1 MDRLKI
7 CPTDVT
13 ILPAYPSLFVEIM
26 KLTETKY
33 QYLIQQYKN
42 NIYGYALYM
51 MKNRMDAEDI
61 SQEVLIKIWQNVDKF
76 NILAAKTWIMRT
88 THNLCIDYL
97 RKRQSSYSREYS
109 IDEEFLES
117 FADST
122 EENNPLIKTHL
133 KMMTDKIKETIQSLP
148 EKLKSVFVLYE
159 IQGMKYREISKS
171 LDMPLNTVKV
181 NLLRARKKLQEELKH
196 YERQEVI

>member
-1 MDRLKI
+1 MIGTAKFD
-7 CPTDVT
+7 
-13 ILPAYPSLFVEIM
+13 
-26 KLTETKY
+26 
-33 QYLIQQYKN
+33 YLVKQYKQKIFN
-42 NIYGYALYM
+42 YAIYM
-51 MKNRMDAEDI
+51 MRNLMDAEDI
-61 SQEVLIKIWQNVDKF
+61 TQEVLIRTWQNINKF
-76 NILAAKTWIMRT
+76 NFYAAKGWMMRT

-109 IDEEFLES
+109 IDEKFMES
-117 FADST
+117 FADGL

-133 KMMTDKIKETIQSLP
+133 KIMTDKIKEKIQGLP
-148 EKLKSVFVLYE
+148 DKLKSVFVLYE

-196 YERQEVI
+196 YQRQEVI

>member
-1 MDRLKI
+1 
-7 CPTDVT
+7 
-13 ILPAYPSLFVEIM
+13 M

-33 QYLIQQYKN
+33 QFLIQQYKN
-42 NIYGYALYM
+42 NIYSYALYM

-61 SQEVLIKIWQNVDKF
+61 SQEVLIKIWQNVGKF
-76 NILAAKTWIMRT
+76 NILSAKTWIMRT

-97 RKRQSSYSREYS
+97 RKRQSSYSKEYS
-109 IDEEFLES
+109 IDEDFLES
-117 FADST
+117 FADGL

-133 KMMTDKIKETIQSLP
+133 KMMTDKIKKTIQNLP

-181 NLLRARKKLQEELKH
+181 SLFRARKKLQEELKH
-196 YERQEVI
+196 YEKQEVF